1 MAINTTTITGATTS
15 YTTQFAVG
23 STANITAP
31 VLTTGS
37 GFTLLYVESELMFV
51 TAVPVSGTVQVLRG
65 FGGTKAVAHLA
76 AVLVTIG
83 TFGDFVT
90 FTPQIGAFQTEI
102 QNRFVGI
109 SAPVA
114 AAATIVAPANV
125 FHVTG
130 TTATNIIT
138 PPANFVGGEITIIAD
153 GVWTWT
159 ASTTVANG
167 VACTGTVTT
176 AKSAIKFIL
185 DPNTALW
192 YPERVA

>member
-37 GFTLLYVESELMFV
+37 GFTLLYVEAELMFV
-51 TAVPVSGTVQVLRG
+51 TSVPVSGTVTVLRG

-83 TFGDFVT
+83 GFGDFVQ
-90 FTPQIGAFQTEI
+90 FTPQIGAFQTEV
-102 QNRFVGI
+102 QNRFMGL

-138 PPANFVGGEITIIAD
+138 PPANFVGGEVTIIAD

-159 ASTTVANG
+159 VSSSTTYGMA
-167 VACTGTVTT
+167 TSGTVT
-176 AKSAIKFIL
+176 AGHSVVKFFL

-192 YPERVA
+192 YPERLA